1 MVRNYNGQKLQ
12 WSKIIMV
19 KNNNGKKSEKT
30 VYTDLNIGQQYWSMK
45 KNKTRTFVAMKKG
58 SIRWFIIMVK
68 NNHGQK

>member
-1 MVRNYNGQKLQ
+1 MVKNYNGQKLQWSEITMVKNPKLQ

-19 KNNNGKKSEKT
+19 KNNNGKKREKT

-58 SIRWFIIMVK
+58 SIR
-68 NNHGQK
+68 